1 MTDHAHYL
9 VLDQGSHASR
19 ALVFAADGRLVAAGE
34 AAVAT
39 RRSRPGWVEH
49 DPDEVVA
56 SLREA
61 IGRALADLG
70 DDAAGFAA
78 AGLAIQRSSI
88 VCWDRDH
95 GTALSPVLSWQDRRN
110 ADWLRAQHLDADRLR
125 EITGLVASP
134 HYGASKLR
142 WCLDHLPEVRRAL
155 AEGRLCCGPLAS
167 FVLHR
172 LLDERPCL
180 VDPANASR
188 TLLWDVRARDWS
200 AELLEACGI
209 PRGCL
214 PSSVPSRH
222 AFGTL
227 VLGACRV
234 PLQVMT
240 GDQPAALFAWG
251 EPDPDT
257 LFVNVGTGAF
267 VQRLVAGGGADVPGL
282 LRGIAW
288 QDAERSI
295 GVLEGTVNGAGA
307 ALAWLAEE
315 RAVPVERLL
324 EGAARW
330 LREDGNPP
338 LFINGVGG
346 LGAPYWVADCPIR
359 FSEPGE
365 LAEETV
371 AVLESIVFL
380 LQVNIEAIQAA
391 LVAEAGAVRRI
402 LVSGGIARLDGLC
415 QRLADLAGV
424 PVERPAD
431 IEATARGVAWL
442 LGVSGTSGDAC
453 SSRFVP
459 RADPVLRWRFVRW
472 RAALESCV
480 AGLVTAGRG
489 A

>member
-1 MTDHAHYL
+1 MRANAHYL

-19 ALVFAADGRLVAAGE
+19 ALVFAADGRLVASGE

-39 RRSRPGWVEH
+39 RRPRPGWVEH

-56 SLREA
+56 SLRDA
-61 IGRALADLG
+61 LRLALAGLG
-70 DDAAGFAA
+70 ADEAGIAA
-78 AGLAIQRSSI
+78 AGLAIQRSSV
-88 VCWDRDH
+88 VCWDRES

-110 ADWLRAQHLDADRLR
+110 ADWLRALDLDGAHLR

-142 WCLDHLPEVRRAL
+142 WCIDHLPQVRRAL

-172 LLDERPCL
+172 LLEERPCL

-188 TLLWDVRARDWS
+188 TLLWDVRAHDWS
-200 AELLEACGI
+200 MELLEACGI
-209 PRGCL
+209 PRACL
-214 PSSVPSRH
+214 PASVPSRH

-227 VLGACRV
+227 VLGERRV
-234 PLQVMT
+234 PLEVVT

-251 EPDPDT
+251 EPKPGT

-267 VQRLVAGGGADVPGL
+267 VQRVFAGEVPDAPGL

-315 RAVPVERLL
+315 RAVPVETLL

-330 LREDGNPP
+330 LREVGNPP

-346 LGAPYWVADCPIR
+346 LGAPYWVANCPIR
-359 FSEPGE
+359 FSEAGE
-365 LAEETV
+365 LPEETV

-380 LQVNIEAIQAA
+380 LQVNIEAVHAA
-391 LVAEAGAVRRI
+391 RGAEPDAVRRI
-402 LVSGGIARLDGLC
+402 IASGGIAQLDGLC
-415 QRLADLAGV
+415 QRLADLAGL

-442 LGVSGTSGDAC
+442 LGVAEAPGDAC

-459 RADPVLRWRFVRW
+459 RPDSALRQRFVRW
-472 RAALESCV
+472 RAALESSV
-480 AGLVTAGRG
+480 AGLVAAGRG

>member
-1 MTDHAHYL
+1 MMGDAHFL

-19 ALVFAADGRLVAAGE
+19 ALVFAADGRLVASGE
-34 AAVAT
+34 APVAT
-39 RRSRPGWVEH
+39 CRPRPGWVEH
-49 DPDEVVA
+49 DPEEVVA
-56 SLREA
+56 SLRDA
-61 IGRALADLG
+61 LGQALAGLG
-70 DDAAGFAA
+70 ADDAGFVA
-78 AGLAIQRSSI
+78 AGLGIQRSSI
-88 VCWDRDH
+88 VCWDRES
-95 GTALSPVLSWQDRRN
+95 GAALSPVLSWQDRRN
-110 ADWLRAQHLDADRLR
+110 ADWLQAQHLDRERLR

-142 WCLDHLPEVRRAL
+142 WCLDHLPQVRRAL

-188 TLLWDVRARDWS
+188 TLLWDVRTRDWS

-209 PRGCL
+209 PRACL
-214 PSSVPSRH
+214 PVSVPSRH

-227 VLGACRV
+227 VLGDRRV
-234 PLQVMT
+234 PLEVMT

-251 EPDPDT
+251 EPDPGT
-257 LFVNVGTGAF
+257 LFVNIGTGAF
-267 VQRLVAGGGADVPGL
+267 VQRVFADSVPDVPGL

-295 GVLEGTVNGAGA
+295 SVLEGTVNGAGA

-315 RAVPVERLL
+315 RAVPVETLL

-330 LREDGNPP
+330 LGEAVDPP

-346 LGAPYWVADCPIR
+346 LGAPYWVADCPVR
-359 FSEPGE
+359 FSVAGE
-365 LAEETV
+365 LAGEAV

-391 LVAEAGAVRRI
+391 STAEPDAARRI
-402 LVSGGIARLDGLC
+402 IVSGGIAQLDGLC
-415 QRLADLAGV
+415 QRLANLAGL

-431 IEATARGVAWL
+431 IEATARGVASL
-442 LGVSGTSGDAC
+442 LGVKEITGDAR

-459 RADPVLRWRFVRW
+459 RPDPALRQRFVRW
-472 RAALESCV
+472 RGALESSV
-480 AGLVTAGRG
+480 AGLVTGGCG

>member
-1 MTDHAHYL
+1 MRANAHYL

-19 ALVFAADGRLVAAGE
+19 AVIFAADGRLVASGE
-34 AAVAT
+34 APVAT
-39 RRSRPGWVEH
+39 RRPRPGWVEH
-49 DPDEVVA
+49 DPDEIVA
-56 SLREA
+56 SLRDG
-61 IGRALADLG
+61 IGLALEELG
-70 DDAAGFAA
+70 DAAARFAA

-88 VCWDRDH
+88 VCWDRES
-95 GTALSPVLSWQDRRN
+95 GAALSPVLSWQDRRN
-110 ADWLRAQHLDADRLR
+110 ADWLRAQHLDGKRLR

-142 WCLDHLPEVRRAL
+142 WCIDHLPQVRRAL

-172 LLDERPCL
+172 LLEERPCL

-188 TLLWDVRARDWS
+188 TLLWDVRAHDWS

-209 PRGCL
+209 PRACL
-214 PSSVPSRH
+214 PDSVPSRH

-227 VLGACRV
+227 VLGDRHV
-234 PLQVMT
+234 PLEVVT

-251 EPDPDT
+251 EPDPGT
-257 LFVNVGTGAF
+257 LFVNIGTGAF
-267 VQRLVAGGGADVPGL
+267 VQRVFAGEVPDAPGL

-288 QDAERSI
+288 QDAKRSI

-315 RAVPVERLL
+315 RAVPVETLL

-330 LREDGNPP
+330 LQEIHDPP
-338 LFINGVGG
+338 LFSNGVGG

-359 FSEPGE
+359 FSEAGD

-380 LQVNIEAIQAA
+380 LQVNIEAVHAA
-391 LVAEAGAVRRI
+391 HGAEPGAVRRI
-402 LVSGGIARLDGLC
+402 IASGGIAQLDGLC
-415 QRLADLAGV
+415 QRLADLGGV

-442 LGVSGTSGDAC
+442 LGVKAAPGGAC
-453 SSRFVP
+453 VSRFVP
-459 RADPVLRWRFVRW
+459 RPDSALRQRFVRW
-472 RAALESCV
+472 RGHLESSV
-480 AGLVTAGRG
+480 VGLVAVGRG